1 MSWATLIPMLI
12 QEAAKIGID
21 YYNSSGTTATAERAL
36 TEGTKNPKKIK
47 VVVMAELDVEAE
59 TLEDAAE
66 KIRAL
71 ASSAGIL
78 IHEVEECL

>member
-1 MSWATLIPMLI
+1 MSWATLLPMLI
-12 QEAAKIGID
+12 QEAAKIGLE
-21 YYNSSGTTATAERAL
+21 YYNSPSTTAIAERAL

-47 VVVMAELDVEAE
+47 VVVMAELEIEAE
-59 TLEDAAE
+59 TLEDAAQ

-71 ASSAGIL
+71 ASSAGVL